1 MYINFWLFLLSS
13 TIMIGGLAKIIM
25 CEKKW

>member
-13 TIMIGGLAKIIM
+13 TIMIGSLAKIIM